1 MNYQELIKKEMLP
14 LKWCPG
20 CGIHTI
26 FYTMCEILGD
36 LKDEVVIVSGIGC
49 TGRIA
54 AHFNLGSVHVTHGRA
69 IPVAVGIK
77 KANPKLKVIVIS
89 GEGDLLSIG
98 GNHFLHSALR
108 NDDITVICNNNEV
121 FGMTGGQKSPT
132 TRIGGK
138 TRTTITGNIFEP
150 MNIQKIILSNKK
162 YFYARTSTFLKEH
175 LKETIIQA
183 INHPGFSFTEIV
195 SPCIENFV
203 KKQGQTLKD
212 TMDEIKNYKISR
224 ENRILNE
231 KEFGVVKND

>member
-1 MNYQELIKKEMLP
+1 MLP

-20 CGIHTI
+20 CGIYTI
-26 FYTMCEILGD
+26 FNTMCEILGE
-36 LKDEVVIVSGIGC
+36 LKEDVVVVSGIGC

-54 AHFNLGSVHVTHGRA
+54 AYFNLGSVHVTHGRA

-132 TRIGGK
+132 TRKGAK
-138 TRTTITGNIFEP
+138 TRTTLGGNISNP
-150 MNIQKIILSNKK
+150 MNIQGIVVSNEK
-162 YFYARTSTFLKEH
+162 YFYARTSSFLMEH
-175 LKETIIQA
+175 MKATVKKA
-183 INHPGFSFTEIV
+183 INHKGFSFTEIV

-203 KKQGQTLKD
+203 KKQGMTLKD
-212 TMDEIKNYKISR
+212 VLEEIKNYKIS
-224 ENRILNE
+224 NTNKILD
-231 KEFGVVKND
+231 KDEFGVVEK